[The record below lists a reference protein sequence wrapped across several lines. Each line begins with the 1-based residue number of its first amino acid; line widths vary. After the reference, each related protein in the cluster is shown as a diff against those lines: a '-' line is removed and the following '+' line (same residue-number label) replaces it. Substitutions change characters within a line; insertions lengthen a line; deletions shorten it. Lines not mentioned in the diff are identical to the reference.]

1 MTNIKYNNQPLGI
14 VSIFIAILTSVGGMI
29 FGYDTGQISDIVLMD
44 DFLERFSD
52 IRTNCDPNGLNC
64 DMDFSR
70 VRKGLIVSLLSIG
83 TLAGALFGAP
93 IADYLGRRWA
103 MTIECI
109 VVSIGFIVQ
118 MAAFTVWQQV
128 AVGRLI
134 AGLGVGALS
143 AAVPMYMSECV
154 VASFRATE
162 AFILPHLTG
171 TAVACYQL
179 AITFGI
185 LLSYCFCI
193 GTRQLESAA
202 SWRIIIGLGFVL
214 TCTLGCG
221 IWLLPESPR
230 WLMKNNKPEQA
241 RHALERIRGAET
253 DFERTVVEHDFLE
266 ISGRIE
272 IERQVESPFW
282 QSWVECFIGHH
293 GSKKLVYRTLLG
305 MMMQSL
311 QQLTGANYFFYYGAT
326 IFQSIRSSH
335 KSFSVPSTSFAH
347 SHHFTSWRTLDV
359 VVLSSGVV
367 FGNIWLFIFA
377 SVGVARPPDQ
387 NEGMGNLMIVSACLF
402 IASYATTWGP
412 ACWII
417 TGETF
422 PMRTRARQ
430 ASIAT
435 ASNWVWNFL
444 IGFFSPFI
452 TGDIGFAY
460 GYVFAG
466 CNLFASVFVYFFLYE
481 TAGLSLEAVDEM
493 YSTDGLKPWK
503 SRAWTPPGYENRRDV
518 MESAKLDTYHD
529 ENGENVDKR
538 FEDGERFSQ
547 ASDQHEDAAKK
558 A

>member
-154 VASFRATE
+154 VASFR
-162 AFILPHLTG
+162 G

-326 IFQSIRSSH
+326 IFQSVGLSD
-335 KSFSVPSTSFAH
+335 SFITQIILGAVNF
-347 SHHFTSWRTLDV
+347 
-359 VVLSSGVV
+359 
-367 FGNIWLFIFA
+367 IWLFIFA